1 MAKHKVAD
9 IISVDGPVERLPSTV
24 AKMPLEKVQAIV
36 GGYIEHVRVGGAGE
50 LWCNEEGALQ
60 GLPSNNTASR
70 MTGHAVV
77 GDVIVESWE

>member
-9 IISVDGPVERLPSTV
+9 IIRVDGTVERLPSTV

-36 GGYIEHVRVGGAGE
+36 GGYIEHVRVRGTE
-50 LWCNEEGALQ
+50 LWCNEEGSLQ
-60 GLPSNNTASR
+60 GLPLNDTASR
-70 MTGHAVV
+70 MTGHFVV